1 MVLAGIDLGGTQVRV
16 AVAEDSGRIVGA
28 AKTRTALVRSPEAMA
43 EWAARNAHRIAGT
56 RRIRAAAIGAPGPI
70 DRSTGV
76 LVNPPN
82 LPSWHNVRLAEMVG
96 QAMGCPAFI
105 ENDAQMAAWG
115 EFNQGAGRG
124 TRTMVYLTWS
134 TGIGAGI
141 VIDGRLF
148 SGAHGSAGEVGHTI
162 IDPSGPLDACGQR
175 GCLEAFAGGRQIQAH
190 TGESMAEIFQAA
202 ERGDSEAK
210 KIIQRA
216 ATYVGI
222 GLINLTNLFDPEML
236 VIGGGVSRSW
246 KLIAPTLTAV
256 LNSSPFIRPRRRP
269 RLRRVRLGDRAGQVG
284 AVEWARHNS

>member
-1 MVLAGIDLGGTQVRV
+1 MLAGIDLGGTQVRV
-16 AVAEDSGRIVGA
+16 AVADEAGRIVGA

-43 EWAARNAHRIAGT
+43 EWAARSAHRIAGG
-56 RRIRAAAIGAPGPI
+56 RRLTAAAIGAPGPI

-82 LPSWHNVRLAEMVG
+82 LPTWHNVPLAELVG
-96 QAMGCPAFI
+96 QAMGCPAFL

-162 IDPSGPLDACGQR
+162 IDPDGPLDGCGQR
-175 GCLEAFAGGRQIQAH
+175 GCLEAFAGGRQLQAQ
-190 TGESMAEIFQAA
+190 TGESLAEIFDAA
-202 ERGDSEAK
+202 GRGDPEAK
-210 KIIQRA
+210 RIIQRA
-216 ATYVGI
+216 ATHVGI

-246 KLIAPTLTAV
+246 KLIEPTLSEV
-256 LNSSPFIRPRRRP
+256 LRSSPFIRPRRRP